1 MKVFQHRRWPGGLLV
16 AAFFVIA
23 ADASAQVQVAIRTLY
38 PVETVYIADLTPNT
52 SNSNPGLF
60 EITLVNG
67 AAGAQTIKLRFTIK
81 RVEPALSELFV
92 GTTDPFTLSGAMRR
106 ITTRDLFGSGEFSI
120 QDYTIAPDDQLRDEL
135 LQSGKLPSGSY
146 IFGVDVLTAQD
157 VLLDHDEVRIDIG
170 TAARVELLTPGRL
183 IGEAPPTVA
192 ATGLRFMWSTDAHTG
207 AQYRLRVVRVDGP
220 TSGEEAMQGN
230 ASWETLTPAT
240 SEFYPASS
248 AALRLEPGATYAWQV
263 TREVS
268 SSSGVERVKSPVYW
282 FRIGEPGNQFVGAGV
297 DESVRLRIVE
307 MLRKMGLGSELNG
320 FRPVSATLSDGR
332 ILSFETLEE
341 LIAAIASG
349 QIALVSLRVR

>member
-1 MKVFQHRRWPGGLLV
+1 MKVFQRWRWPSVLL
-16 AAFFVIA
+16 AMAFFVIA
-23 ADASAQVQVAIRTLY
+23 GDASAQVQVAIRTLY

-52 SNSNPGLF
+52 SSSNPGLF

-67 AAGAQTIKLRFTIK
+67 AAGSQTIKLRFTIK
-81 RVEPALSELFV
+81 RVEPTLSQLFV
-92 GTTDPFTLSGAMRR
+92 GTTDPFTLSGPTRR
-106 ITTRDLFGSGEFSI
+106 LTTRDLFGSGEFSI
-120 QDYTIAPDDQLRDEL
+120 QDYTIAPDDELRDEL
-135 LQSGKLPSGSY
+135 LQSGKLPTGSY
-146 IFGVDVLTAQD
+146 VFGVDVLTAQD

-183 IGEAPPTVA
+183 IGETPPSVPS
-192 ATGLRFMWSTDAHTG
+192 TGLRFMWSTDAHTG
-207 AQYRLRVVRVDGP
+207 AQYRVRVVRVEGA

-230 ASWETLTPAT
+230 ASWETITPAT

-263 TREVS
+263 TREVV

-282 FRIGEPGNQFVGAGV
+282 FRIGEPGNQFTGAGV

-307 MLRKMGLGSELNG
+307 MLGKMGLGSELNG
-320 FRPVSATLSDGR
+320 FRPVSARLSDGR